1 MTTEKKK
8 KKLSRSAADAA
19 TVIPRAPLFSFLAFP
34 RPFLDAI
41 ERGTMCSR
49 ASAWLL
55 VEPRCR
61 TVLAGTRFHSAP
73 FSCAVALFFLLV
85 LPCSFFLLFPSLSL
99 FFCALFFNPFSPL
112 TAESGDALVHER
124 GEKRK
129 RARPQREKKSA
140 KEEKVASSF
149 FFSFSTSLFSH
160 PPSLPSAP
168 QTTNQRQASPAEAV
182 KDAVEAVKDAVEDVK
197 DAVVHAVE
205 EAVSADDKEPAEAE
219 ATPAVEV
226 KVQTSPHDARFPATN
241 QSRHCYTRYN
251 EYYRCVAQ
259 KGEEDEECKFVSSW
273 FLGFGISWGR
283 ERRRRRRRPEG
294 GKNSPPFL
302 FSLFYNNDNAN
313 NNSTSARTAR
323 SAPRS
328 GSRSG
333 RSSGRQAS
341 LFLYS
346 PPLFFRSRRR
356 RPALE
361 KGCPTT
367 RISLVLF
374 STSTAQQQQKTLPLN
389 RCVRR
394 QVLDG

>member
-1 MTTEKKK
+1 M
-8 KKLSRSAADAA
+8 
-19 TVIPRAPLFSFLAFP
+19 IPRAPLFSFLAFP

-49 ASAWLL
+49 ATAWLL

-99 FFCALFFNPFSPL
+99 SVSLSLSLLLRSVLQPL
-112 TAESGDALVHER
+112 SSSHCREWRRACT
-124 GEKRK
+124 RK
-129 RARPQREKKSA
+129 GRKKKKSEA
-140 KEEKVASSF
+140 AEREEIGKGRQSRFLF

-205 EAVSADDKEPAEAE
+205 EAVSADDEEPAEAE
-219 ATPAVEV
+219 AAPAVEV

-346 PPLFFRSRRR
+346 PPLFFS
-356 RPALE
+356 
-361 KGCPTT
+361 
-367 RISLVLF
+367 
-374 STSTAQQQQKTLPLN
+374 
-389 RCVRR
+389 
-394 QVLDG
+394 

>member
-1 MTTEKKK
+1 
-8 KKLSRSAADAA
+8 
-19 TVIPRAPLFSFLAFP
+19 
-34 RPFLDAI
+34 
-41 ERGTMCSR
+41 MCSR
-49 ASAWLL
+49 ATAWLL

-99 FFCALFFNPFSPL
+99 SVSLSLSLLLRSVLQPL
-112 TAESGDALVHER
+112 SSSHCREWRRACT
-124 GEKRK
+124 RK
-129 RARPQREKKSA
+129 GRKKKKSEA
-140 KEEKVASSF
+140 AEREEIGKGRQSRFLF

-205 EAVSADDKEPAEAE
+205 EAVSADDEEPAEAE
-219 ATPAVEV
+219 AAPAVEV

-259 KGEEDEECKFVSSW
+259 KGEEDEECKFVSRGEGGGWS
-273 FLGFGISWGR
+273 GEGEGK
-283 ERRRRRRRPEG
+283 ERREQRRKQEKKLTLSRRFTFPQPRPNKQTVPARVPLDLPLGVAREVG
-294 GKNSPPFL
+294 GAAGGRQVFSFTPPPF
-302 FSLFYNNDNAN
+302 
-313 NNSTSARTAR
+313 
-323 SAPRS
+323 
-328 GSRSG
+328 
-333 RSSGRQAS
+333 
-341 LFLYS
+341 
-346 PPLFFRSRRR
+346 FFITRRR

-374 STSTAQQQQKTLPLN
+374 STSTAQQQQQKCFLST
-389 RCVRR
+389 
-394 QVLDG
+394 GAYAGKY

>member
-1 MTTEKKK
+1 M
-8 KKLSRSAADAA
+8 LSHDAEQCLRA
-19 TVIPRAPLFSFLAFP
+19 RDSIPPPSVALSPFFSFWF
-34 RPFLDAI
+34 
-41 ERGTMCSR
+41 
-49 ASAWLL
+49 
-55 VEPRCR
+55 
-61 TVLAGTRFHSAP
+61 FHALS
-73 FSCAVALFFLLV
+73 FSSSPLSLSV
-85 LPCSFFLLFPSLSL
+85 SLSL

-219 ATPAVEV
+219 APPAVEV

-259 KGEEDEECKFVSSW
+259 KGEEDEECKFVSSL

-346 PPLFFRSRRR
+346 PPFFSEVDDDDRLSR
-356 RPALE
+356 
-361 KGCPTT
+361 KG
-367 RISLVLF
+367 
-374 STSTAQQQQKTLPLN
+374 AQQLVSHSFSFPPRLHNNNKKRFLST
-389 RCVRR
+389 
-394 QVLDG
+394 GAYAGKY